1 MLKKITVIMLIAA
14 VFLVGCAKKEAEE
27 SVKPDE
33 SITMVEEEE
42 ETTEELEIIDEEFAM
57 EEEELLIEE
66 DTEMMEDE
74 EEDVFKVQLF
84 ATYDEMK
91 ANKVKNDLQG
101 KFSETVYVEYIAP
114 YYKVRV
120 GEFSTKAQAENLR
133 DEARS
138 KGYSDAFIVLP

>member
-1 MLKKITVIMLIAA
+1 MLKKITVIMLIA
-14 VFLVGCAKKEAEE
+14 VIFLAGCAKKEAEE

-42 ETTEELEIIDEEFAM
+42 EKTEELEIIDEGLMM
-57 EEEELLIEE
+57 EEEELLVEE
-66 DTEMMEDE
+66 DTELMEEVEKDIY
-74 EEDVFKVQLF
+74 KVQLF

-120 GEFSTKAQAENLR
+120 GEFTTKAQAENLR